1 MKKRVIFA
9 ALAATLVLGLTAC
22 GGTGATLAELPTDK
36 TMELKAVEKT
46 GLAGMCEY
54 LEGNGVIAGDHVEMK
69 ADIIGAK
76 EGRKYGFQFDGDT
89 VIVELY
95 EFDPDNLDETGKET
109 LQHIRENGSFI
120 VMEQEVP
127 AKISADGK
135 YIMTN
140 SDTKTDERHAAETQK
155 LERLF
160 EEYAAKDATA
170 KTTTKAK

>member
-1 MKKRVIFA
+1 MKKKVI
-9 ALAATLVLGLTAC
+9 LAAMAAALVLGLTAC
-22 GGTGATLAELPTDK
+22 GGTAATVPELDTGK
-36 TMELKAVEKT
+36 TMELKDVEKT

-54 LEGNGVIAGDHVEMK
+54 LEGNGTIAGEYVEMK

-76 EGRKYGFQFDGDT
+76 DGRKYAFQFEGGT
-89 VIVELY
+89 VLVELY

-109 LQHIRENGSFI
+109 VNHIRENGTFI

-127 AKISADGK
+127 AKISENGK

-140 SDTKTDERHAAETQK
+140 SDTSTDERHANETQK

-160 EEYAAKDATA
+160 EEYAAKDTA
-170 KTTTKAK
+170 AKAAKAK